1 MHVSIRIK
9 GHLDPGWQDWLE
21 GLQIVHEADGT
32 SRLSGTLSDQ
42 AALYGVLQKIDRLS
56 LRLLSLERSE
66 TSPDESYGNLDE
78 QTVMEKENAMQHV
91 TSKDGTIIA
100 YEQSGQGPA
109 LVVVGGVLGDHHQ
122 QAGLAALLAQH
133 FTVYNIDRRGHG
145 ESGFTAPYAVER
157 EVEDLDAV
165 LKAAGGSAFVY
176 GTSGPGVLCMEAAA
190 RGLSPKMKKL
200 AVWEPPY
207 FVANSRP
214 PLSQDYQEQ
223 LAQLLR
229 EGRKGDMIELFLT
242 KAVGMP
248 AEFVAPM
255 RQSPFWADQ
264 EAFAPTLIYDA
275 TLMGDFS
282 LPRERIAK
290 ATVETLVIDGGTVPW
305 MSQAAQAVADT
316 LPHAHRRTIAGQPH
330 NVADEA
336 MAPVLIEYFQ
346 A

>member
-1 MHVSIRIK
+1 
-9 GHLDPGWQDWLE
+9 
-21 GLQIVHEADGT
+21 
-32 SRLSGTLSDQ
+32 
-42 AALYGVLQKIDRLS
+42 
-56 LRLLSLERSE
+56 
-66 TSPDESYGNLDE
+66 
-78 QTVMEKENAMQHV
+78 MEKENAMQHV

-109 LVVVGGVLGDHHQ
+109 LVIVGGVLGDHHQ
-122 QAGLAALLAQH
+122 QAGLAALLAEH
-133 FTVYNIDRRGHG
+133 FMVYNIDRRGHG

-157 EVEDLDAV
+157 EVEDIDA
-165 LKAAGGSAFVY
+165 LITEAGGSAFVY
-176 GTSGPGVLCMEAAA
+176 GTSGPGVLSMEAAA

-207 FVANSRP
+207 ILEDSRP
-214 PLSQDYQEQ
+214 PILQDYKEQ

-255 RQSPFWADQ
+255 RQSPFWAAQ
-264 EAFAPTLIYDA
+264 EAFAPTLVYDA

-282 LPRERIAK
+282 LPKERIAK
-290 ATVETLVIDGGTVPW
+290 ATVETLVIDGGTIPW
-305 MSQAAQAVADT
+305 ISQAAQVVADT
-316 LPHAHRRTIAGQPH
+316 LPHAYRRTIAGQPH

-346 A
+346 S

>member
-1 MHVSIRIK
+1 
-9 GHLDPGWQDWLE
+9 
-21 GLQIVHEADGT
+21 
-32 SRLSGTLSDQ
+32 
-42 AALYGVLQKIDRLS
+42 
-56 LRLLSLERSE
+56 
-66 TSPDESYGNLDE
+66 
-78 QTVMEKENAMQHV
+78 MEKENAMQHV

-109 LVVVGGVLGDHHQ
+109 LVVVGGVLDDHHQ
-122 QAGLAALLAQH
+122 QAGLAALLAEH

-145 ESGFTAPYAVER
+145 ESEFTAPYAVER
-157 EVEDLDAV
+157 EVEDIDA
-165 LKAAGGSAFVY
+165 LITEAGGSAFVY
-176 GTSGPGVLCMEAAA
+176 GTSGPGILSLEAAA

-207 FVANSRP
+207 ILEGSRP
-214 PLSQDYQEQ
+214 PVPQDYKEQ

-248 AEFVAPM
+248 AEFMAPM
-255 RQSPFWADQ
+255 RQSPFWAAQ
-264 EAFAPTLIYDA
+264 EAFAPTLVYDA

-282 LPRERIAK
+282 LPKERIAK

-346 A
+346 S

>member
-1 MHVSIRIK
+1 
-9 GHLDPGWQDWLE
+9 
-21 GLQIVHEADGT
+21 
-32 SRLSGTLSDQ
+32 
-42 AALYGVLQKIDRLS
+42 
-56 LRLLSLERSE
+56 
-66 TSPDESYGNLDE
+66 
-78 QTVMEKENAMQHV
+78 MQHV

-100 YEQSGQGPA
+100 YEQ
-109 LVVVGGVLGDHHQ
+109 VGGVLGDHHQ
-122 QAGLAALLAQH
+122 QAGLAALLAEH

-157 EVEDLDAV
+157 EVEDIDA
-165 LKAAGGSAFVY
+165 LITEAGGSAFVY
-176 GTSGPGVLCMEAAA
+176 GTSGPGVLSMEAAA

-207 FVANSRP
+207 ILEGSRP
-214 PLSQDYQEQ
+214 PIPQDYKEQ

-255 RQSPFWADQ
+255 RQA
-264 EAFAPTLIYDA
+264 YDA
-275 TLMGDFS
+275 TLMYPFS
-282 LPRERIAK
+282 LPKERIAK

-305 MSQAAQAVADT
+305 ISQAAQAVADT

-346 A
+346 P

>member
-1 MHVSIRIK
+1 
-9 GHLDPGWQDWLE
+9 
-21 GLQIVHEADGT
+21 
-32 SRLSGTLSDQ
+32 
-42 AALYGVLQKIDRLS
+42 
-56 LRLLSLERSE
+56 
-66 TSPDESYGNLDE
+66 
-78 QTVMEKENAMQHV
+78 MQHV

-122 QAGLAALLAQH
+122 QAGLAALLAEH

-145 ESGFTAPYAVER
+145 ESGFTAPYVVER
-157 EVEDLDAV
+157 EVEDIDA
-165 LKAAGGSAFVY
+165 LITEAGGSAFVY

-207 FVANSRP
+207 ILEGSRP
-214 PLSQDYQEQ
+214 PVPQDYKEQ

-255 RQSPFWADQ
+255 RQSPFWAAQ
-264 EAFAPTLIYDA
+264 EAFAPTLVYDA
-275 TLMGDFS
+275 TLMGDYA
-282 LPRERIAK
+282 LPKERIAK

-336 MAPVLIEYFQ
+336 MAPVLREYFQ

>member
-1 MHVSIRIK
+1 
-9 GHLDPGWQDWLE
+9 
-21 GLQIVHEADGT
+21 
-32 SRLSGTLSDQ
+32 
-42 AALYGVLQKIDRLS
+42 
-56 LRLLSLERSE
+56 
-66 TSPDESYGNLDE
+66 
-78 QTVMEKENAMQHV
+78 MQHV

-100 YEQSGQGPA
+100 YEQSGQGPV

-122 QAGLAALLAQH
+122 QAGLAALLAEH

-157 EVEDLDAV
+157 EAEDLDA
-165 LKAAGGSAFVY
+165 LITEAGGSAFVY

-207 FVANSRP
+207 ILEGSRP
-214 PLSQDYQEQ
+214 PVPQDYKEQ
-223 LAQLLR
+223 LARLLR

-255 RQSPFWADQ
+255 RQSPFWAAQ
-264 EAFAPTLIYDA
+264 EAFAPTLVYDA
-275 TLMGDFS
+275 TLMGDYL
-282 LPRERIAK
+282 LPKERIAK

-305 MSQAAQAVADT
+305 ISQAAQAVADT
-316 LPHAHRRTIAGQPH
+316 LPHTHRRTLAGQPH

-336 MAPVLIEYFQ
+336 MAPVLREYFQ

>member
-1 MHVSIRIK
+1 
-9 GHLDPGWQDWLE
+9 
-21 GLQIVHEADGT
+21 
-32 SRLSGTLSDQ
+32 
-42 AALYGVLQKIDRLS
+42 
-56 LRLLSLERSE
+56 
-66 TSPDESYGNLDE
+66 
-78 QTVMEKENAMQHV
+78 MQHV

-122 QAGLAALLAQH
+122 QAGLAALLAEH

-145 ESGFTAPYAVER
+145 ESEFTAPYAVER
-157 EVEDLDAV
+157 EVEDIDA
-165 LKAAGGSAFVY
+165 LITEAGGSAFVY
-176 GTSGPGVLCMEAAA
+176 GTSGPGILSLEAAA

-207 FVANSRP
+207 ILEDSRP
-214 PLSQDYQEQ
+214 PVLQDYKEQ

-248 AEFVAPM
+248 AEFMAPM
-255 RQSPFWADQ
+255 RQSPFWPAQ
-264 EAFAPTLIYDA
+264 EALAHTLIYDA
-275 TLMGDFS
+275 ILTGDFS
-282 LPRERIAK
+282 LPKERIAK

-346 A
+346 S

>member
-1 MHVSIRIK
+1 M
-9 GHLDPGWQDWLE
+9 P
-21 GLQIVHEADGT
+21 
-32 SRLSGTLSDQ
+32 
-42 AALYGVLQKIDRLS
+42 
-56 LRLLSLERSE
+56 
-66 TSPDESYGNLDE
+66 
-78 QTVMEKENAMQHV
+78 HV

-122 QAGLAALLAQH
+122 QAGLAALLAEH

-157 EVEDLDAV
+157 EVEDLDA
-165 LKAAGGSAFVY
+165 LITKAGGSAFVY
-176 GTSGPGVLCMEAAA
+176 GTSGPGVLCTYAAA
-190 RGLSPKMKKL
+190 AGLSPKIKKL

-207 FVANSRP
+207 ALEGTRP
-214 PLSQDYQEQ
+214 PVSQDYMEQ
-223 LAQLLR
+223 LAQMLR
-229 EGRKGDMIELFLT
+229 EGRRGDMIELFLT

-255 RQSPFWADQ
+255 RQSPFWAAQ
-264 EAFAPTLIYDA
+264 EAFAPTLVYDA

-282 LPRERIAK
+282 LPKERIAK

-305 MSQAAQAVADT
+305 ISQAAQAVADT

-336 MAPVLIEYFQ
+336 MAPILIEYFQ

>member
-1 MHVSIRIK
+1 
-9 GHLDPGWQDWLE
+9 
-21 GLQIVHEADGT
+21 
-32 SRLSGTLSDQ
+32 
-42 AALYGVLQKIDRLS
+42 
-56 LRLLSLERSE
+56 
-66 TSPDESYGNLDE
+66 
-78 QTVMEKENAMQHV
+78 MQHV

-122 QAGLAALLAQH
+122 QAGLAALLAEH

-157 EVEDLDAV
+157 EVEDIDA
-165 LKAAGGSAFVY
+165 LITEAGGSAFVY

-207 FVANSRP
+207 VLEGSRP
-214 PLSQDYQEQ
+214 PVPQDYKEQ
-223 LAQLLR
+223 LTQMLR
-229 EGRKGDMIELFLT
+229 EGRRGDMVELFFT

-248 AEFVAPM
+248 VEFVAPM
-255 RQSPFWADQ
+255 RQAPFWAAQ
-264 EAFAPTLIYDA
+264 EAFAPTTINNA
-275 TLMGDFS
+275 ILMGDFS
-282 LPRERIAK
+282 LPKERIAQV
-290 ATVETLVIDGGTVPW
+290 TVETLVIDGGTIPW
-305 MSQAAQAVADT
+305 ISQAAQAVAET
-316 LPHAHRRTIAGQPH
+316 LPHAHRHTIAGQPH

-336 MAPVLIEYFQ
+336 LAPVLIEYFQ